1 MQRPFAFAMALVF
14 GLVFAREARAAGPEV
29 APSPARVE
37 PLATPA
43 GLLAAADAA
52 IGAGDLRLARSLFER
67 LAAQFPAT
75 PEASEGRRALAI
87 IALRVAPAGHAPPPT
102 AMPAA
107 GGTAITSATDDGEV
121 IIRNEPYSRKTSERL
136 RLTIWEKVDFS
147 VTSFLYGMSLGLSFS
162 LRQNSQSASDVL
174 TPVALGAIAYTLGSV
189 AFLKL
194 ANPDRGDLPLA
205 LAITSYVPTTTL
217 LVLSAADANSNGR
230 TTGMATTVAGLLSIP
245 IAVVAAQHL
254 DLDPGDT
261 QLVRDAGFW
270 GLALSTVG
278 MLGFGGHTV
287 SYYGYSQY
295 QSPSGREVAVAGL
308 VGLYGGLG
316 LGLLGARVSEVSLER
331 VRVTTWGG
339 YGGAV
344 VGLLLGAGAD
354 NGSAQGTYRG
364 AAIGALAGLI
374 ITFLSTSSLDGIPDE
389 EPTRMSWHRRLTPMI
404 VQVAGKDGSIHPGLG
419 MGGTLF

>member
-1 MQRPFAFAMALVF
+1 MQRPLVFAMALVF
-14 GLVFAREARAAGPEV
+14 GLVVAQEARAVEPEV
-29 APSPARVE
+29 APSPARAE

-52 IGAGDLRLARSLFER
+52 VGAGDLQLAHSLFAQ
-67 LAAQFPAT
+67 LAVQFPDT
-75 PEASEGRRALAI
+75 REGSEARRALAI
-87 IALRVAPAGHAPPPT
+87 IAVRVSPTGRAPRPAAGT
-102 AMPAA
+102 AA
-107 GGTAITSATDDGEV
+107 GGTVAASATNDDE
-121 IIRNEPYSRKTSERL
+121 IIVRNEPYSRKTSERL

-162 LRQNSQSASDVL
+162 LSQNSNSASDVL

-205 LAITSYVPTTTL
+205 LAITSYIPTTTL
-217 LVLSAADANSNGR
+217 LVLSAVDANPNGR
-230 TTGMATTVAGLLSIP
+230 TTGTATTVAGLLSIP

-278 MLGFGGHTV
+278 MLGFGGHT
-287 SYYGYSQY
+287 STYYGYSQY
-295 QSPSGREVAVAGL
+295 ESPSGREVAVAGL

-316 LGLLGARVSEVSLER
+316 LGLLGAGASNVSLER

-344 VGLLLGAGAD
+344 VGLLLGAAGD
-354 NGSAQGTYRG
+354 NGRAQGTYRG
-364 AAIGALAGLI
+364 TAIGALAGLV
-374 ITFLSTSSLDGIPDE
+374 ITFLTTSSLDGIPDE
-389 EPTRMSWHRRLTPMI
+389 EPTRMSWHRRLTPMM
-404 VQVAGKDGSIHPGLG
+404 VQVAGRDGHLYPGLG

>member
-1 MQRPFAFAMALVF
+1 MQRSLGFAMALTF
-14 GLVFAREARAAGPEV
+14 GLLLARQLHAAEPDV
-29 APSPARVE
+29 AAAPAGVAE
-37 PLATPA
+37 PATPA

-52 IGAGDLRLARSLFER
+52 VGAGDLPLARSLFER
-67 LAAQFPAT
+67 LAVQFPDT
-75 PEASEGRRALAI
+75 REASEARRALAI
-87 IALRVAPAGHAPPPT
+87 IAVRISPSSPTPVAAPAP
-102 AMPAA
+102 
-107 GGTAITSATDDGEV
+107 GGTAAAPSNEDDEV
-121 IIRNEPYSRKTSERL
+121 IVRNEPYSRRTSERL
-136 RLTIWEKVDFS
+136 RLSIWEKVDFS
-147 VTSFLYGMSLGLSFS
+147 VTAFLYGMSLGLSFS
-162 LRQNSQSASDVL
+162 LSQDAHSASDVL
-174 TPVALGAIAYTLGSV
+174 TPVALGAVVYTLGSV
-189 AFLKL
+189 GFLKL

-205 LAITSYVPTTTL
+205 LAITSYVPMTTL
-217 LVLSAADANSNGR
+217 LVLSAVDAHSDSR
-230 TTGMATTVAGLLSIP
+230 TTGIATTVAGLLSIP
-245 IAVVAAQHL
+245 VAVVAARHL

-287 SYYGYSQY
+287 SSYGYSQY

-316 LGLLGARVSEVSLER
+316 LGLLGASASEVSLER

-364 AAIGALAGLI
+364 AAIGALAGLV
-374 ITFLSTSSLDGIPDE
+374 ITFVSTGSLDGIPAE
-389 EPTRMSWHRRLTPMI
+389 EPTRQSWHRQLTPVM
-404 VQVAGKDGSIHPGLG
+404 VQVAGRDGHLHPGLG
-419 MGGTLF
+419 VGGTLF

>member
-1 MQRPFAFAMALVF
+1 MQRPFAFAMALVV
-14 GLVFAREARAAGPEV
+14 GLVVAREARATGLDV
-29 APSPARVE
+29 APSSARAE
-37 PLATPA
+37 PLATPS

-52 IGAGDLRLARSLFER
+52 VGAGDLQLAHSLFEQ
-67 LAAQFPAT
+67 LAAQFPDT
-75 PEASEGRRALAI
+75 REGSEARRALAI
-87 IALRVAPAGHAPPPT
+87 IVLRVSPPGRLPRPAAV
-102 AMPAA
+102 PAA
-107 GGTAITSATDDGEV
+107 GGTHAASTTDDEV

-162 LRQNSQSASDVL
+162 LSQNSNTASDVL

-205 LAITSYVPTTTL
+205 LAITSYIPTTTL
-217 LVLSAADANSNGR
+217 LVLSAADANPNGR

-278 MLGFGGHTV
+278 MLGFGGHTS

-295 QSPSGREVAVAGL
+295 QSPTGREVAVAGL

-316 LGLLGARVSEVSLER
+316 LGLLGAGVSEVSLER

-354 NGSAQGTYRG
+354 NGRAQSTYRG
-364 AAIGALAGLI
+364 TAIGALAGLV

-389 EPTRMSWHRRLTPMI
+389 DPTRMSWHRRLTPMM
-404 VQVAGKDGSIHPGLG
+404 VQVAGKDGHLYPGLG
-419 MGGTLF
+419 LGGSLF